1 MSQLQLSSFAQKTV
15 IRLRDIRERN
25 ERMHLLE
32 PASLAIKAADQCK
45 EIGVEHLDHYDKQRL
60 LTKLAHEGID
70 ANFSAGDTLVVT
82 LVR

>member
-1 MSQLQLSSFAQKTV
+1 MSQLQLSSFAQKTA

-25 ERMHLLE
+25 DRMHLLE

-45 EIGVEHLDHYDKQRL
+45 EIGVDRLDPYDKQRL
-60 LTKLAHEGID
+60 ITKLAHEGIE
-70 ANFSAGDTLVVT
+70 ANYSTGDTLVVT